1 MTKQEKIYIAREF
14 RKKPT
19 ISEAMIWE
27 GLRAKQFLNLKF
39 RRQHLISGYIIDFY
53 CSELNL
59 AIEIDGP
66 VHLRQIKEDAERQK
80 NIEDLGIKF
89 IRINS
94 EDIEYDLKSVLKKI
108 EIKIKKLIKK

>member
-19 ISEAMIWE
+19 ISEAIMWE
-27 GLRAKQFLNLKF
+27 SLRAKNFLNLKF

-53 CSELNL
+53 CSDLNL

-66 VHLRQIKEDAERQK
+66 IHLRQVKEDIERQK
-80 NIEDLGIKF
+80 NIEALGIIF
-89 IRINS
+89 IRIDN
-94 EDIEYDLKSVLKKI
+94 EDIEYNLKSVLKNL
-108 EIKIKKLIKK
+108 ETRIKKLIKK